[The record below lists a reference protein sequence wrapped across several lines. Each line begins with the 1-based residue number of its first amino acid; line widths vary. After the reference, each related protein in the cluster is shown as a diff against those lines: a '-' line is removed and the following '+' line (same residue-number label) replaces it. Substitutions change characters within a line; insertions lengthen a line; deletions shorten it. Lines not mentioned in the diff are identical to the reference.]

1 MVEAGEKKAQK
12 PPSAEELAQ
21 AERYEAMLAAAA
33 KDDDE
38 DYDYEDDDLDVEEAS
53 MELSKQ
59 RKLLAEVTRQA
70 RQYPGLD
77 FDEIEDHEEIMRQ
90 IYEENLRFK

>member
-1 MVEAGEKKAQK
+1 
-12 PPSAEELAQ
+12 
-21 AERYEAMLAAAA
+21 MLEAAA

-59 RKLLAEVTRQA
+59 RKLLSEVARQA
-70 RQYPGLD
+70 GHYPGLD

-90 IYEENLRFK
+90 IYEENLHFK